1 MNVEECFDTCIIG
14 WHLKVLLPLLL
25 LVLVVVVVLV
35 SSPRSDA
42 DMLALMYT

>member
-14 WHLKVLLPLLL
+14 WHLKVLLL